1 MQYKTISEVLQ
12 EGAAYHRQAQEAGG
26 EMSRDE
32 RKRIYAKAE
41 YCYLFCLE
49 HNAEDEI
56 ALGAL
61 GSLYIEVGRWGLGVA
76 LLKAAC
82 RLAPEEPANWNALGA
97 GYRRCH
103 KLQEAREAFER
114 ALHLPIEAKLRAQI
128 MHNMA
133 STYINE
139 GEAQKAIEWGLQ
151 GLSYDPDNQHIKF
164 NMGLAYL
171 ELGDY
176 AKGWDGYELGRI
188 ATTWARNY
196 SHPGRVVEKWNGE
209 PGKNVVVFGE
219 QGVGDEILFAHA
231 LPDIIKISKSVIIEC
246 HPRLVNIFKRSFPE
260 CAVYGTRKDEKI
272 DWPANHEIDAKVPIG
287 SLSRFFR
294 RNAGDFPTYAD
305 GYIKPDPSIVGK
317 FAGDGKRLRVG
328 VSWIG
333 GTRDTHVALRSMP
346 LETLSP
352 ILSLPGID
360 FVSLQYTENAKDEVE
375 KVRSKYG
382 WSITH
387 DNEMNADLDQLFGC
401 IGGLDLVIT
410 VLTSNVHF
418 AGSMNVPTWCLTPI
432 KAPWQFCQET
442 MPWYPSARLYK
453 QTQHG
458 QWSDVIARIA
468 NDLKGKVNERK
479 ASD

>member
-1 MQYKTISEVLQ
+1 MQYKTVSEVLQ

-26 EMSRDE
+26 EVSRDE
-32 RKRIYAKAE
+32 RKRLYAKAE
-41 YCYLFCLE
+41 YCYQFCLE
-49 HNAEDEI
+49 HDAENEI
-56 ALGAL
+56 ALGAM
-61 GSLYIEVGRWGLGVA
+61 GSLYIEVGKWGLGVA
-76 LLKAAC
+76 MLKAAC

-103 KLQEAREAFER
+103 KLTEAREAFQK
-114 ALHLPIEAKLRAQI
+114 ALGLPISDTLKAQI

-139 GEAQKAIEWGLQ
+139 GEAEKAVEWGLE
-151 GLSYDPDNQHIKF
+151 GLKHDPDNQHIKF

-196 SHPGRVVEKWNGE
+196 SHPGRLVEKWNGE
-209 PGKNVVVFGE
+209 PGKHVVVFGE

-231 LPDIIKISKSVIIEC
+231 LPDLIKISKSVVIEC
-246 HPRLVNIFKRSFPE
+246 HPRLVNIFKNSFPE

-272 DWPANHEIDAKVPIG
+272 DWPANHVLDAKVPIG
-287 SLSRFFR
+287 SLHRFFR
-294 RNAGDFPTYAD
+294 RNASDFPTYPT
-305 GYIKPDPSIVGK
+305 GYIKPDPALVGQ
-317 FAGDGKRLRVG
+317 FAGKSGKLRVG

-346 LETLSP
+346 LETLAP
-352 ILSLPGID
+352 ILSVPGVE
-360 FVSLQYTENAKDEVE
+360 FVSLQYTEHAAEEVE
-375 KVRSKYG
+375 RVRAKYG
-382 WSITH
+382 WDITH
-387 DNEMNADLDQLFGC
+387 DNEMNANLDQLFGC
-401 IGGLDLVIT
+401 IAGLDLVVT

-418 AGSMNVPTWCLTPI
+418 AGSMGVPTWCLTPI
-432 KAPWQFCQET
+432 KAPWQFTQPT
-442 MPWYPSARLYK
+442 MPWYPKTRLYK
-453 QTQHG
+453 QKNHG

-468 NDLKGKVNERK
+468 NDVKGLTKRQAAE
-479 ASD
+479 